1 MIAGRVNNTENE
13 DALLSGDDAE
23 DVLGILQEMPK
34 DCEPVQIQ
42 NFLAFVD
49 IALAS
54 QNKLLCDP
62 MSARQAFLGTNAS
75 DIAWGITNLKH
86 YAMLDTPLSVEEQA
100 AAARTSKSGTKSQR
114 KNKRVRVAC
123 KTEDKRKI
131 ENCWKR
137 LRVRI
142 LKWEGGESK
151 EDMEENAR
159 ERAALKE
166 QG

>member
-34 DCEPVQIQ
+34 DCQPVQIQ

-114 KNKRVRVAC
+114 KNKRVSRVAC

-159 ERAALKE
+159 KGLH
-166 QG
+166 